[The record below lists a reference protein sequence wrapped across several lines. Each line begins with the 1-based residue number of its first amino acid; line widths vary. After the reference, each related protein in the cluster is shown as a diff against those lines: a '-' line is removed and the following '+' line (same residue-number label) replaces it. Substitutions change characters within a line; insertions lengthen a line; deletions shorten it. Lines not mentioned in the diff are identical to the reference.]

1 MKILVIGSG
10 GREHALA
17 KKFMESPQVEKVF
30 VAPGNS
36 GMKKDGIQIVGIS
49 ELSNDELVEIGRAH
63 V

>member
-17 KKFMESPQVEKVF
+17 KKFMESPQVEEVF

-36 GMKKDGIQIVGIS
+36 GMEKDGIQIVDIS
-49 ELSNDELVEIGRAH
+49 ELSNDKLVE
-63 V
+63 